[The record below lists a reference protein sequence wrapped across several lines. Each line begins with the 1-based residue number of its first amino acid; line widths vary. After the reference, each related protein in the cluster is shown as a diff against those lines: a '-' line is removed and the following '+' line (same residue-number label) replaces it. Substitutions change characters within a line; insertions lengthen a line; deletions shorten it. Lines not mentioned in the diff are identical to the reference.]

1 MLGLTGIDI
10 AILGGYFSVIAAI
23 GVASARFIRCREDFL
38 MGGRKLGKLRTLLLT
53 LGIGTHA
60 DNAVGVAAQSYRLGF
75 AGIWYQWANLFTM
88 PLYWMVTPI
97 LRRSRVQT
105 TAEFFERRFG
115 RETMLVYCVFALFV
129 SVTSTAVMLFG
140 SARLVEALT
149 GRVIPW
155 QSVILVIGL
164 ISFLYGVIGGLVAAA
179 WNEAIQGFLTIVMS
193 FLILPFF
200 WSHIGGLAGLQSS
213 LVNPAATFR
222 LVLPSDIT
230 IFWIVMMAF
239 NQLINIVVQPP
250 AMANV
255 GAAKTEIDSR
265 AGFVGGILTKRLL
278 AVPWA
283 LTGIMALSLFGA
295 GAIEPDHAFGQVCR
309 ELLPAGFVGLML
321 ACVVASVMDNC
332 AIMMISFAGIYTN
345 AVHKYL
351 FPQLDER
358 QLVRAGR
365 IAAIA
370 FAALTLLLSYS
381 FSDVPAAMRFLWGT
395 VPLMGITFLLGVL
408 WKRANRWGALAS
420 FAGAVIASLLG
431 QFLLGWRDDDGLP
444 KLILLFVSVGT
455 FTGIIV
461 SLLTKPEPKW
471 LTESFFLLM
480 KTPIGQEEV
489 LRRAGFREVAGR
501 GSFEMPATEVSL
513 ASLEEAAAAIAP
525 EALRQA
531 HKEAV
536 WGVIGVTLV
545 ILAMF
550 GGVVLM
556 ARWLAGG

>member
-1 MLGLTGIDI
+1 MFGLTGIDI

-23 GVASARFIRCREDFL
+23 GVASARFIRSREDFL

-115 RETMLVYCVFALFV
+115 REMMLVYSAFALFV

-164 ISFLYGVIGGLVAAA
+164 ISFLYGVIGGLIAAA

-213 LVNPAATFR
+213 LANPAATFR

-239 NQLINIVVQPP
+239 NQLVNIVVQPP

-265 AGFVGGILTKRLL
+265 VGFVGGILTKRLL

-283 LTGIMALSLFGA
+283 LAGIMALSLFGA

-345 AVHKYL
+345 AIHKRL
-351 FPQLDER
+351 FPLLDER

-365 IAAIA
+365 LAAIG
-370 FAALTLLLSYS
+370 FAAITLLLSYC

-395 VPLMGITFLLGVL
+395 VPLMGIPFLLGVV
-408 WKRANRWGALAS
+408 WKRTNRWGALAS
-420 FAGAVIASLLG
+420 FAGALIASMVG
-431 QFLLGWRDDDGLP
+431 QYALGWTDDSGLP
-444 KLILLFVSVGT
+444 KLILLFLSVGT
-455 FTGIIV
+455 FAGVAV
-461 SLLTKPEPKW
+461 SLITKPEPRW

-489 LRRAGFREVAGR
+489 LRRAGFRETAGK
-501 GSFEMPATEVSL
+501 GSFEPPNSEEALT
-513 ASLEEAAAAIAP
+513 SLEGAAAAIDPGALQQARR
-525 EALRQA
+525 EAL
-531 HKEAV
+531 
-536 WGVIGVTLV
+536 WGFIAVTLC
-545 ILAMF
+545 ILAML
-550 GGVVLM
+550 GSVVLM